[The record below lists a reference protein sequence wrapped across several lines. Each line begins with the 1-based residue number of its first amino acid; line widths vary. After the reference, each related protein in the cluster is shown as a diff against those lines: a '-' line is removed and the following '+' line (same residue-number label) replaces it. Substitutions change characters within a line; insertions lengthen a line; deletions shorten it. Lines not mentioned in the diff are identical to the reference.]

1 MTNQKLYSE
10 MVNAIEGAKKWAGTI
25 SRWEA
30 INFFIGYFKI
40 LDEEKIDLIGKLYA
54 DGIITK

>member
-1 MTNQKLYSE
+1 MINEKLYSE
-10 MVNAIEGAKKWAGTI
+10 MVNAIEKAKKWAGTI

-40 LDEEKIDLIGKLYA
+40 LDEEKIDLIGKLCA

>member
-1 MTNQKLYSE
+1 MINEKLYSK
-10 MVNAIEGAKKWAGTI
+10 MVNAIEKTKKWAGTI
-25 SRWEA
+25 SRWET